1 MKAAAASLLLLG
13 VCVLLL
19 SAPTVS
25 AGLILEIPPDPV
37 PAGSDVTMRCR
48 QSNGDIIT
56 AHFFFN
62 GSRVENKTKSE
73 FIITN
78 VQQSDEGLYS
88 CATDV
93 FGESPHSFLR
103 VRDPSPHLHTRTSS
117 NPVNSPALLSPVTDS
132 SAPPSSSSILILVVA
147 GLVSVVLLVLVV
159 WGVLW
164 RKQKA
169 ALHSSSPVHVNCSD
183 VTITQRDTR
192 RAKSPDDPDVIYSD
206 VRTRTS
212 GPDDVLYGEV
222 IFRR

>member
-25 AGLILEIPPDPV
+25 AGLILDIPTHPV
-37 PAGSDVTMRCR
+37 PAGSDVTMRCK

-56 AHFFFN
+56 ALFYSN
-62 GSRVENKTKSE
+62 GSLVENKTKSE

-93 FGESPHSFLR
+93 FGESPQSFLR
-103 VRDPSPHLHTRTSS
+103 VRGQNNDITS
-117 NPVNSPALLSPVTDS
+117 VTDS
-132 SAPPSSSSILILVVA
+132 SAPPSSIPVRVVA

-169 ALHSSSPVHVNCSD
+169 LHSSSPVHVNCSD
-183 VTITQRDTR
+183 VTIRQRDTR

-212 GPDDVLYGEV
+212 GPDDVVYGEM

>member
-25 AGLILEIPPDPV
+25 AGLILEIPPHPV
-37 PAGSDVTMRCR
+37 PAGSDVTLRCR

-56 AHFFFN
+56 AYFLFN
-62 GSRVENKTKSE
+62 GSLVGNKNKSE

-93 FGESPHSFLR
+93 FGESPPGFLR
-103 VRDPSPHLHTRTSS
+103 VR
-117 NPVNSPALLSPVTDS
+117 DS
-132 SAPPSSSSILILVVA
+132 SAPPSSSSILVPVVA

-183 VTITQRDTR
+183 VTITQRDNR

-212 GPDDVLYGEV
+212 GPDDVVYREV

>member
-25 AGLILEIPPDPV
+25 A
-37 PAGSDVTMRCR
+37 
-48 QSNGDIIT
+48 
-56 AHFFFN
+56 
-62 GSRVENKTKSE
+62 
-73 FIITN
+73 
-78 VQQSDEGLYS
+78 
-88 CATDV
+88 
-93 FGESPHSFLR
+93 
-103 VRDPSPHLHTRTSS
+103 
-117 NPVNSPALLSPVTDS
+117 DS

-147 GLVSVVLLVLVV
+147 GLVSMVLLVLVV

-164 RKQKA
+164 RKQKG

-183 VTITQRDTR
+183 VTIRQRDTR

-212 GPDDVLYGEV
+212 GPDDVVYREV

>member
-25 AGLILEIPPDPV
+25 AGLILEIPPHPV
-37 PAGSDVTMRCR
+37 PAGSDVTLRCR
-48 QSNGDIIT
+48 QNNGDIIA

-62 GSRVENKTKSE
+62 GSHAGNETKNKTKSE

-78 VQQSDEGLYS
+78 VQQSDEGPYS

-93 FGESPHSFLR
+93 FGESPQSFLR
-103 VRDPSPHLHTRTSS
+103 VR
-117 NPVNSPALLSPVTDS
+117 DS
-132 SAPPSSSSILILVVA
+132 SAPPSSSSILVPVVA

-169 ALHSSSPVHVNCSD
+169 VLHSSSPVHVNCSD
-183 VTITQRDTR
+183 VTIRQRANR